1 MAGIGLKYPVIAQFS
16 AHTAG
21 SEPTYLAGMF
31 MGKARQVDLNIE
43 RSNNPLR
50 GDDEDCENDNS
61 ITAMTMTVETDDIL
75 NDAKVYMGLLD
86 EKTTGTAPNTQT
98 YYLEH
103 DGPSKELGFGYMRKK
118 QKNNEI
124 FYEGVWVYNV
134 MMAQDSDT
142 ATTRPSGG
150 VEWQTPT
157 VTGRAKPLMVDNSGK
172 SYYRK
177 IANFQTEAAA
187 LAWLKGLAGITD

>member
-61 ITAMTMTVETDDIL
+61 ITAMTMT
-75 NDAKVYMGLLD
+75 
-86 EKTTGTAPNTQT
+86 
-98 YYLEH
+98 
-103 DGPSKELGFGYMRKK
+103 
-118 QKNNEI
+118 QKNI
-124 FYEGVWVYNV
+124 PK
-134 MMAQDSDT
+134 MLQ
-142 ATTRPSGG
+142 RR
-150 VEWQTPT
+150 T
-157 VTGRAKPLMVDNSGK
+157 VPVGLSSNSLLL
-172 SYYRK
+172 
-177 IANFQTEAAA
+177 E
-187 LAWLKGLAGITD
+187 